1 MDAPATSPAPKR
13 RPARGSAW
21 PAVAAWLILVAAPAA
36 QGQDAVHPL
45 RPPDRSSPRAAL
57 ATFLEAGDAVGAF
70 MAGEYLR
77 GPSRAGFHRLVSL
90 GDAAAQSLDV
100 SGVAPA
106 ARAKTGRAA
115 TLALYGTLSRI
126 ELPPPASI
134 PGPDAAGAPL
144 ATNLARWVVPNTEIA
159 LVRVESGPRSGEY
172 LFSPETVAR
181 AESFYARVRERPY
194 ARPVPLPNMR
204 EIVVNSGGW
213 MIPHAWTQ
221 ALPAWLR
228 TPLGGQAAWKWTGLA
243 VVLGGFALLAR
254 RTYRLSRRGSD
265 RRPFLQALAQSALPA
280 YFLLGTPAVA
290 YLALV
295 QLNLRGGAGGGIEL
309 AATAIMFLA
318 GAWICWRI
326 APVVAEAIIASPRIA
341 PESVDAHLIR
351 ICTRLLGVL
360 GGAVLLAMGADRLGL
375 PVYGI
380 VAGLGVGGLAIALAA
395 QPTIENL
402 IGGLSLF
409 ADKPIR
415 VGDFC
420 RCGTDEGTV
429 EAIGIRSTRLR
440 GLDRSL
446 AIIPNATL
454 SKASIMNLA
463 ERDRMLLQAVI
474 GVRYE
479 TGPDQLRHLLGQVR
493 ELLRRD
499 PGVADEDARVR
510 FAGFGASSL
519 DLEIFAYVRTRN
531 RAEFLAVREE
541 IFLRIMDLVKESGAG
556 FAFPSQTVY
565 LAQDDGPDPAGNE
578 AAKARMRQWPDKNRP
593 VADSLQEPAA

>member
-1 MDAPATSPAPKR
+1 MNHATTPPAVADGP
-13 RPARGSAW
+13 RPARALCIL
-21 PAVAAWLILVAAPAA
+21 AAWTVLFAVMAASGQEPA
-36 QGQDAVHPL
+36 HPL

-70 MAGEYLR
+70 MAGDYFR
-77 GPSRAGFHRLVSL
+77 APSRAGFHRLVTL
-90 GDAAAQSLDV
+90 GDAAAKSLDV

-115 TLALYGTLSRI
+115 TLALYGALSRI

-134 PGPDAAGAPL
+134 PGPDAAG
-144 ATNLARWVVPNTEIA
+144 TNLARWVVPNTEIA
-159 LVRVESGPRSGEY
+159 LVHVESGPHGGEY

-194 ARPVPLPNMR
+194 TRPVPLPNMR

-228 TPLGGQAAWKWTGLA
+228 APLGGQAAWKWIGLA

-295 QLNLRGGAGGGIEL
+295 QLNLRGGVGGGIEL

-415 VGDFC
+415 VGDAC
-420 RCGTDEGTV
+420 RCGDAEGTV

-440 GLDRSL
+440 GADRSL

-454 SKASIMNLA
+454 SKESITNLT
-463 ERDRMLLQAVI
+463 ERDQILLQAVL

-479 TGPDQLRHLLGQVR
+479 TGPDQLRGLLGKIR
-493 ELLRRD
+493 ELLLNHPRI
-499 PGVADEDARVR
+499 AAENARVR
-510 FAGFGASSL
+510 FTGFGASSL
-519 DLEIFAYVRTRN
+519 DLEVFAYVQTHD
-531 RAEFLAVREE
+531 RAEFLAIREE
-541 IFLRIMDLVKESGAG
+541 IFLRIMDLVKENGAG

-565 LAQDDGPDPAGNE
+565 LAQDDGPDPARKEVAN
-578 AAKARMRQWPDKNRP
+578 AQARQWPDKNRP
-593 VADSLQEPAA
+593 AADPLPEPAA